1 MNEFD
6 GKARTWDSDPA
17 KVERAQRV
25 AEAIRGTVGSL
36 TNREVLEYGCGT
48 GLLGFALR
56 AEVAHLTLADTSQ
69 GMLQVLEE
77 KIAACGARNV
87 TSLALDLSIGPLPE
101 IRFDLICTL
110 MTLHHI
116 PDTAAILARFHAL
129 LRARGA
135 LCIAD
140 LDLEDGSFHGPDF
153 EGHKGFDREALT
165 QKMLE
170 AGFQNIRFTTPCVV
184 VRQTP
189 TGVREFPVFLMV
201 GEKAG

>member
-6 GKARTWDSDPA
+6 EKARTWDADPA

-25 AEAIRGTVGSL
+25 AEAIRGQIGSL
-36 TNREVLEYGCGT
+36 ADREVLEYGCGT
-48 GLLGFALR
+48 GLLGFALQPH
-56 AEVAHLTLADTSQ
+56 VAHLTLADTSR

-87 TSLALDLSIGPLPE
+87 TSLALDLSVGPLPE
-101 IRFDLICTL
+101 LRFDLICTL

-116 PDTAAILARFHAL
+116 PDTAAILARFHTL
-129 LRARGA
+129 LRDGGA

-153 EGHKGFDREALT
+153 EGHKGFDREALARE
-165 QKMLE
+165 MLE
-170 AGFQNIRFTTPCVV
+170 AGFENVQFTTPCVV
-184 VRQTP
+184 VRQTSA
-189 TGVREFPVFLMV
+189 GIQEFPVFLMV

>member
-6 GKARTWDSDPA
+6 VKARVWDTDPA
-17 KVERAQRV
+17 KVERAMRV
-25 AEAIRGTVGSL
+25 AAAIRAQVGPL
-36 TNREVLEYGCGT
+36 ANKEVLEYGCGT
-48 GLLGFALR
+48 GLLGFALQPD
-56 AEVAHLTLADTSQ
+56 VARLTLADTSL

-77 KIAACGARNV
+77 KMTASGASNV
-87 TSLALDLSIGPLPE
+87 TSLALDLSVGPMP
-101 IRFDLICTL
+101 DLRCDMICTL

-129 LRARGA
+129 LRDRGT

-153 EGHKGFDREALT
+153 DGHKGFDRENLAE
-165 QKMLE
+165 KMRE
-170 AGFQNIRFTTPCVV
+170 AGFWNIRFTTPSVV

-189 TGVREFPVFLMV
+189 SGVREFPIFLTV
-201 GEKAG
+201 AEKVS